1 MVLAFFHPKQF
12 FRFLSIFYIIMS
24 YANKCSFSSLP
35 FLEACFRA
43 QHLVYVRQHA
53 LEGICVLLLMGV
65 AL

>member
-1 MVLAFFHPKQF
+1 MQINAAFT
-12 FRFLSIFYIIMS
+12 
-24 YANKCSFSSLP
+24 SLL

-43 QHLVYVRQHA
+43 QHLVYAREHA